1 MDVYTLTRVGLHGV
15 AEGVLA
21 GPQMRESGTIRLRVL
36 QGGFATTREPM
47 LRVAG
52 TSLVLGTG
60 ERIPLAGTFR
70 TLAEAAGVAFTQPDI
85 YSDHAAVTA
94 DDDVLVD
101 DAAAARISA
110 WFDRGRQALA
120 SFAPAQTAVLWPEHF
135 DLAVDVREVTY
146 GVSPGDAHSAAPYAY
161 VGPWSSQPGPFWNA
175 PFGALRPADEIP
187 TVEALV
193 HFFRAGQ
200 EQAARPAGGTG

>member
-85 YSDHAAVTA
+85 YTDHAAVTA

-135 DLAVDVREVTY
+135 DLAITAGEVNY
-146 GVSPGDAHSAAPYAY
+146 GVSPGDGFLDEPYAY
-161 VGPWSSQPGPFWNA
+161 VGPWSFDASSPFWNA
-175 PFGALRPADEIP
+175 PFGAVRTAAELPSPESMAR
-187 TVEALV
+187 
-193 HFFRAGQ
+193 FFRNGQ
-200 EQAARPAGGTG
+200 EQAARRDR